1 MRPQLRKTRS
11 APGKT
16 VLKGESNN
24 ILPSWAI
31 GVYVA
36 TLALMVAISL
46 AVEANLSTTFF
57 LLVLGVSPAIV
68 IAVLAGGAPSPTPAE
83 ILYSVRARTDR

>member
-1 MRPQLRKTRS
+1 MRPQSRKTRS

-16 VLKGESNN
+16 DPKGESNN

-31 GVYVA
+31 GAYVA

-46 AVEANLSTTFF
+46 ALEANLSTTLF

-68 IAVLAGGAPSPTPAE
+68 IAVLAGGTPSPTPAE